1 MATRSQIREA
11 IRAIA
16 EPAGFSTTFNYSPAQ
31 IFEDELPALK
41 VFFNSGETEY
51 DFDDTGITEGQVILE
66 IMLRE
71 PGNIDDA
78 LDQKATAVQKL
89 LRENPLLDGLIEG
102 MNRTNFAYDRDSETT
117 IGELQ
122 LTYTI
127 QYLDED

>member
-51 DFDDTGITEGQVILE
+51 DFEYICGHIQSSIISDT
-66 IMLRE
+66 
-71 PGNIDDA
+71 
-78 LDQKATAVQKL
+78 
-89 LRENPLLDGLIEG
+89 
-102 MNRTNFAYDRDSETT
+102 F
-117 IGELQ
+117 
-122 LTYTI
+122 
-127 QYLDED
+127 